1 MATRQESDQ
10 PWGQQMLCRY
20 SFLLDQGLMD
30 SILTQ
35 TYQVFSDVQMPFAG
49 IIIRIRTI
57 CVTAEVKGKDLSGP
71 FVLLPNHF
79 RYFTSFKRHSEK
91 IPRSIQKSAVKHT
104 IVFKGNEVSIW

>member
-1 MATRQESDQ
+1 
-10 PWGQQMLCRY
+10 
-20 SFLLDQGLMD
+20 MD

-57 CVTAEVKGKDLSGP
+57 CVTAGEGERLSGP

-79 RYFTSFKRHSEK
+79 
-91 IPRSIQKSAVKHT
+91 
-104 IVFKGNEVSIW
+104 